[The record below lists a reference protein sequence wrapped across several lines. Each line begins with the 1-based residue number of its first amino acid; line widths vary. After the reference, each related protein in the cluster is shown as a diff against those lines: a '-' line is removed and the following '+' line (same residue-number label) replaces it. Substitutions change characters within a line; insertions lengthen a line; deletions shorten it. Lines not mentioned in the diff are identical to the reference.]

1 MKVITKQSIYLD
13 KKAQASWDLIP
24 RSERNESIKEFLNK
38 YASEL
43 EGGQR
48 SRDIRR
54 LELEISQLKEES
66 SVIQMELETKDSR
79 LEQLRGDDE
88 MIEVDLEKEW
98 LELERCA
105 RSAQEAG
112 DAWQSYAG
120 RADYR
125 VHSAGMGRVYIENIA
140 TGRTTSNF
148 QKGTFMLGM
157 QRLLDAGG
165 RIKKLDMI
173 PVKMHEYCVVYLST
187 KLSIQGDY
195 IVYRGDN

>member
-1 MKVITKQSIYLD
+1 MVTKQSIYLD

-24 RSERNESIKEFLNK
+24 RDERNDSIKEFLNK
-38 YASEL
+38 YASNL

-48 SRDIRR
+48 SQNIRR
-54 LELEISQLKEES
+54 LELEISHLTEQCSMIQTELK
-66 SVIQMELETKDSR
+66 TKESR

-88 MIEVDLEKEW
+88 MIEVDLENEW

-105 RSAQEAG
+105 RAAQEAG
-112 DAWQSYAG
+112 DVWQSYAG

-157 QRLLDAGG
+157 QRLLDTGG
-165 RIKKLDMI
+165 RLKKLNMI
-173 PVKMHEYCVVYLST
+173 PVKMHEYCVVHLSPT
-187 KLSIQGDY
+187 LSVQGDY

>member
-1 MKVITKQSIYLD
+1 MVTKQSIYLD
-13 KKAQASWDLIP
+13 EKAQASWDLIL
-24 RSERNESIKEFLNK
+24 RDERNESIKEFLNQ
-38 YASEL
+38 YASKM

-48 SRDIRR
+48 SQDIRR
-54 LELEISQLKEES
+54 LELEIGQLTEQS
-66 SVIQMELETKDSR
+66 SIIQTKLETKGNR

-88 MIEVDLEKEW
+88 MLEVDLENEW

-105 RSAQEAG
+105 RAAQVAG
-112 DAWQSYAG
+112 DIWQSYAG

-148 QKGTFMLGM
+148 QKGTFILGM

-165 RIKKLDMI
+165 RLKKLNMI
-173 PVKMHEYCVVYLST
+173 PVKMHEYCVVNLSPN
-187 KLSIQGDY
+187 LSIQGDY
-195 IVYRGDN
+195 IVYRGDS